1 MDNETGGQ
9 KVGLIENIKSFS
21 DNENLSVEKNGL
33 LQSFLA
39 KGFPTI
45 KQEDWKYTSLKK
57 IVADNFSVEGNGVAI
72 SESDIKK
79 FTLGLQYKIV
89 FCGGKLI
96 SKPSIDGVSISEF
109 SEFETLNNDSIS
121 GLNSALAKK
130 GFTNKVAKNT
140 VGEYPIEIFF
150 FTSTH
155 QDNFVQYRNNI
166 MVEEN
171 AQIKFVERIQNLS
184 DSKCFVNHFTQI
196 NIGKNAKVEYNKIQ
210 DNNENAILIDNMN
223 LYQQQDS
230 SVIVNTLIFGGA
242 FTRNNLNFE
251 QNGSNCDSNMNGIS
265 ILDNNQFA
273 DNHTFMDHKQ
283 PHCRSNEMYK
293 GIYLGDSKGVFNGKI
308 MVRPDAQKIDAF
320 QSNNNLLLSENA
332 TIDSKPQ
339 LEIYA
344 DDVKC
349 SHGCTIGQLDNDALF
364 YMRSRGIRE
373 KEAKAVL
380 TYAFAS
386 EAVNNFT
393 IAEVKKLAQKR
404 IAEKL
409 HVDLDFNL

>member
-1 MDNETGGQ
+1 M
-9 KVGLIENIKSFS
+9 GLIENIKSFS
-21 DNENLSVEKNGL
+21 EKEKLGAEKNEVL
-33 LQSFLA
+33 RSFLA
-39 KGFPTI
+39 NGFPTI
-45 KQEDWKYTSLKK
+45 KEEDWKYTSLKK
-57 IVADNFSVEGNGVAI
+57 IVADDFLVEGNGVTI
-72 SESDIKK
+72 SEEDIKK
-79 FTLGLQYKIV
+79 YSLGLQYKIV
-89 FCGGKLI
+89 FLGGTLI
-96 SKPSIDGVSISEF
+96 SKPSIEGVSISDF
-109 SEFETLNNDSIS
+109 TEFETKNNDAIS

-130 GFTNKVAKNT
+130 GFTIKVEKNT
-140 VGEYPIEIFF
+140 VVENPIEILF
-150 FTSTH
+150 FTNTETN
-155 QDNFVQYRNNI
+155 NFVQYRNNI
-166 MVEEN
+166 VVEEN
-171 AQIKFVERIQNLS
+171 AQVKFVERIQNLS
-184 DSKCFVNHFTQI
+184 EAKCFVNHFTQLT
-196 NIGKNAKVEYNKIQ
+196 IGKNSTVEYNKIQ
-210 DNNENAILIDNMN
+210 DNTENSILIDAVNIT
-223 LYQQQDS
+223 QESDS
-230 SVIVNTLIFGGA
+230 NAIVNTLIFGGA

-251 QNGSNCDSNMNGIS
+251 QNGSNCDSNMTGIS

-273 DNHTFMDHKQ
+273 DNHTFVDHKQ

-293 GIYLGDSKGVFNGKI
+293 GIYLGNSKGVFNGKI

-349 SHGCTIGQLDNDALF
+349 SHGCTIGQLDDDALF

-393 IAEVKKLAQKR
+393 ITEVKELAQKL

-409 HVDLDFNL
+409 QVDLDFNL